1 MLHLH
6 KQQCISALKFANATA
21 NTGFISMYSNLY
33 IDTGVE
39 DFMSEILDISDLEL
53 QREG

>member
-6 KQQCISALKFANATA
+6 KQTMYICSENTKASA